1 MIDNLD
7 YPVQLLQPDG
17 ARVCRPEYDRLIADL
32 GPTEYISL
40 YRDMVISRRIDTAAV
55 ALQRQGEI
63 GLWAPLLGQE
73 AAQVGSAHALKH
85 DDFAFVS
92 YREHAVAYCRG
103 VPPEVLTHM
112 WRGCSHSAWDPD
124 QFNVTNPA
132 IVVGSQGLHATGY
145 ALGAHLD
152 GAEIATIAYFGDGA
166 TSQGDIAE
174 AMGFAA
180 SFRAGVVFF
189 CQNNQWAISEPVSL
203 QSRTPISHRGD
214 GYGIPSCRVDGNDVL
229 AVLAVTRAALAHVRE
244 GSGPTF
250 IEAITCRMG
259 PHTTSDD
266 PSRYRSDTDMAE
278 WRRRDPIERMRAFLE
293 RRGIL
298 DETADA
304 EISTAAED
312 VAARLRHATIET
324 PDPPP
329 SALFEHVY
337 AGPHPLID
345 FERERHREYLASF
358 DDQEAMS

>member
-7 YPVQLLQPDG
+7 YPVQLIQPNG
-17 ARVCRPEYDRLIADL
+17 ARVCRPEFDRLITDI
-32 GPTEYISL
+32 GPEELLSL
-40 YRDMVISRRIDTAAV
+40 YRDLVVSRRIDTEAV

-63 GLWAPLLGQE
+63 GLWAPMLGQE
-73 AAQVGSAHALKH
+73 AAQVGSARALAS
-85 DDFAFVS
+85 DDFAFTS

-103 VPPEVLTHM
+103 VPPELLTTM
-112 WRGCSHSAWDPD
+112 WRGISHSGWDPE

-166 TSQGDIAE
+166 SSQGDIAE

-203 QSRTPISHRGD
+203 QSRTPISHRAI
-214 GYGIPSCRVDGNDVL
+214 GYGIPAIRVDGNDVL
-229 AVLAVTRAALAHVRE
+229 AVLAVTRWALNRARE

-250 IEAITCRMG
+250 VEAITCRMG

-266 PSRYRSDTDMAE
+266 PSRYRADTDMSE
-278 WRRRDPIERMRAFLE
+278 WRNRDPLE
-293 RRGIL
+293 RVRLLLEQRGLLGEKELTTIAAA
-298 DETADA
+298 AD
-304 EISTAAED
+304 D
-312 VAARLRHATIET
+312 VAAGLRRATIALA
-324 PDPPP
+324 DPPP
-329 SALFEHVY
+329 SALFDHVY
-337 AGPHPLID
+337 VEAHPLID
-345 FERERHREYLASF
+345 AEREEHRAYLGSMEGALS
-358 DDQEAMS
+358 